1 MKKETIDKI
10 IESNPILK
18 SNRRQLEAMKPGN
31 YCMHRSWGLGCI
43 KSYSF
48 SINKLIIDFENNK
61 KNHAMD
67 PVFCVK
73 KLDILSSDNLLVR
86 QCKEPSVITNMV
98 QKNPCDIIVNFLLTC
113 QNNSAH
119 ASEIERTL
127 IRIIGPIKYKKWWTQ
142 TKKLLIKDPRVAVP
156 IKKQESY
163 ILRDHPLEP
172 EKEIIKLFFDNKDCK
187 QKIVL
192 AEKLYQISSDVKNI
206 QEELSTVIDH
216 LTELLKKTIRI
227 NQADRLYGVWV
238 RNDLASLLKKDINH
252 LEPSSVSLIKDTDN
266 LSKLAEQLP
275 SSYLKRFLKLITFI
289 YNNNWESIIINLFRN
304 SSGKFTQ
311 ECAAFLTERTCKETI
326 KKKLKQWLSEQTI
339 KGPVIFWI
347 LKNRNSRKYKD
358 LIEHL
363 IKPCL
368 LNAALYAI
376 DYIALHANNSR
387 RIPLADL
394 LSDDHNLISDLLA
407 KANNETAH
415 DLAQT
420 LLLNQG
426 FEPLTK
432 KSLLARFIKS
442 FPKIQK
448 LVTGENKVAK
458 IKELFVSQGS
468 LDKRKKEYAVLIHT
482 TIPENKKA
490 IEIARE
496 YGDLRENAEYKMAR
510 QDQETLIAR
519 KTQIEIEL
527 SQARVITLQN
537 VSTEIV
543 GIGSIVDIQEIS
555 TGKLDTY
562 TILGAWD
569 GNPAT
574 NIVSYQTPLSQKLLG
589 KSINDSIIL
598 KIDDIETKWKI
609 KKIKCW
615 IDKN

>member
-326 KKKLKQWLSEQTI
+326 KKKLKQW
-339 KGPVIFWI
+339 
-347 LKNRNSRKYKD
+347 
-358 LIEHL
+358 
-363 IKPCL
+363 
-368 LNAALYAI
+368 
-376 DYIALHANNSR
+376 
-387 RIPLADL
+387 
-394 LSDDHNLISDLLA
+394 
-407 KANNETAH
+407 
-415 DLAQT
+415 
-420 LLLNQG
+420 
-426 FEPLTK
+426 
-432 KSLLARFIKS
+432 FIKWS
-442 FPKIQK
+442 K
-448 LVTGENKVAK
+448 
-458 IKELFVSQGS
+458 
-468 LDKRKKEYAVLIHT
+468 
-482 TIPENKKA
+482 
-490 IEIARE
+490 
-496 YGDLRENAEYKMAR
+496 
-510 QDQETLIAR
+510 
-519 KTQIEIEL
+519 
-527 SQARVITLQN
+527 
-537 VSTEIV
+537 
-543 GIGSIVDIQEIS
+543 
-555 TGKLDTY
+555 
-562 TILGAWD
+562 
-569 GNPAT
+569 
-574 NIVSYQTPLSQKLLG
+574 
-589 KSINDSIIL
+589 
-598 KIDDIETKWKI
+598 
-609 KKIKCW
+609 
-615 IDKN
+615 